1 MARDE
6 DDKRSMSPLM
16 LDDSLSSSS
25 QLDSPRFTPLR
36 FTSRRRRVVI
46 TTAAAL
52 SAISLIVLAYFSSS
66 RPLLLVSQ
74 DPILPP
80 KDSTPPW
87 DRKSVLLGPPTDRF
101 RGEPS
106 ETFTTL
112 AVTFGF
118 HLDNLRNDTKYITS
132 WISAGWS

>member
-1 MARDE
+1 MAMDD

-25 QLDSPRFTPLR
+25 DSPRFTPLR
-36 FTSRRRRVVI
+36 FTSRRRRVVV

-52 SAISLIVLAYFSSS
+52 SALSLLVLAYFSSS
-66 RPLLLVSQ
+66 RPLLLVPQ

-101 RGEPS
+101 RGEPP
-106 ETFTTL
+106 ENCTTL
-112 AVTFGF
+112 VVTSVL